1 MLVEIC
7 VLEIFVHKSYA
18 TLLNCWKF
26 LKFYRTKFRWF
37 ISTLNGFH
45 ESERLLKSIEML
57 QWITS
62 SQVLTKLKKSLGR
75 RSQTKMAVGN
85 FSI

>member
-7 VLEIFVHKSYA
+7 VLDIFRSQTYA

-26 LKFYRTKFRWF
+26 LKFYRTNFRWF
-37 ISTLNGFH
+37 ISKLNGFH
-45 ESERLLKSIEML
+45 ESERLLKSIGML

-62 SQVLTKLKKSLGR
+62 SQVLTKLNNR
-75 RSQTKMAVGN
+75 
-85 FSI
+85 

>member
-7 VLEIFVHKSYA
+7 VLDFRSQTYA

-37 ISTLNGFH
+37 ISKLNGFH
-45 ESERLLKSIEML
+45 ESERFVKIDRNATMDNQQPSLNEI
-57 QWITS
+57 QP
-62 SQVLTKLKKSLGR
+62 SLGR

-85 FSI
+85 F

>member
-7 VLEIFVHKSYA
+7 VLDFYRSQTYA

-37 ISTLNGFH
+37 ISKLNGFH

-62 SQVLTKLKKSLGR
+62 SQVLTKFNNR
-75 RSQTKMAVGN
+75 
-85 FSI
+85 